1 MQGFTALKNSDDVF
15 KALLKSQPY
24 FETQDTTKIV
34 FGNPKAKLKVTILTN
49 PHCEPCGQMHT
60 RVKKMLAINADK
72 LCVQY
77 IFSAFSDDLLDSNR
91 FFDCNISKWEIWRN
105 R

>member
-1 MQGFTALKNSDDVF
+1 M
-15 KALLKSQPY
+15 
-24 FETQDTTKIV
+24 
-34 FGNPKAKLKVTILTN
+34 TN

-91 FFDCNISKWEIWRN
+91 FLIATYLNGKSGEIDEIYKDWYEKGKYHSDDFIAKYN
-105 R
+105 FICVFGEGGVEFMLVVNVSV